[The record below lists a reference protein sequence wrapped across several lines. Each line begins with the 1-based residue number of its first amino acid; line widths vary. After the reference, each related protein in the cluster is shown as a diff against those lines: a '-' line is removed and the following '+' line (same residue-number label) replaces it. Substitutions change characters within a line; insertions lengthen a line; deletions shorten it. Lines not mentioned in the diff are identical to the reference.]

1 MRVKIPDISKQ
12 IYKEDVLHTIESRYS
27 IIGPLWV
34 NHQMEWCNRAYS
46 TFKDHDKF
54 LIISYLIKQTLDFYS
69 RNFVKLNYEKFFSKK
84 FLELEKFNVT
94 DVSKNLNIPKETVRR
109 KIIELEKTSVI
120 KKVKKKLIIDKSAFE
135 FVKPI
140 NTIVSLSR
148 TLSVISK
155 LLWDEKNLT
164 KKLDSKKLE
173 KVIKNNFSYVWKI
186 WYELQIPMVLGY
198 KEFFNDIECF
208 HIWGTCV
215 VNQHFHARKNGIDK
229 MHRLEFINFFVEDP
243 KFGLNAM
250 SISDVTGIPRAT
262 VIRKLEEL
270 VEKNFLLIDTKKHY
284 KLTGSGINKLL
295 PVQKIVLNKL
305 SNFSTKIFNLAIL

>member
-120 KKVKKKLIIDKSAFE
+120 KKVKKKLIID
-135 FVKPI
+135 I
-140 NTIVSLSR
+140 N
-148 TLSVISK
+148 
-155 LLWDEKNLT
+155 
-164 KKLDSKKLE
+164 
-173 KVIKNNFSYVWKI
+173 YKI
-186 WYELQIPMVLGY
+186 AIY
-198 KEFFNDIECF
+198 
-208 HIWGTCV
+208 
-215 VNQHFHARKNGIDK
+215 
-229 MHRLEFINFFVEDP
+229 FIL
-243 KFGLNAM
+243 FGLIL
-250 SISDVTGIPRAT
+250 SFYYV
-262 VIRKLEEL
+262 
-270 VEKNFLLIDTKKHY
+270 KNRGHFY
-284 KLTGSGINKLL
+284 
-295 PVQKIVLNKL
+295 
-305 SNFSTKIFNLAIL
+305 FYFAAII